1 MKKLVH
7 TREISIQTSDLGDHT
22 ILVEGSL
29 IDHRYRPRQDE
40 VLEESEL
47 VHHMVIRL
55 RVKGPGMLI
64 EQAEASM
71 PHHPREECP
80 EVLPWIRN
88 LEGLEIAPGYSMKVK
103 KVIGGIKGC
112 AHLTSLVIAMGES
125 AVQGYWAAYFSER
138 RKIGL
143 REQTIKKF
151 INTCHLWKEDGPI
164 VKGLRETLEPQDSS
178 E

>member
-7 TREISIQTSDLGDHT
+7 NREISIRTSDLGDHT

-29 IDHRYRPRQDE
+29 IDHRHRPIQNE
-40 VLEESEL
+40 ISEESEL
-47 VHHMVIRL
+47 VHHMAVRL
-55 RVKGPGMLI
+55 KVKGPEMLI

-71 PHHPREECP
+71 PYHPREECP
-80 EVLPWIRN
+80 EMLPSIRN
-88 LEGLEIAPGYSMKVK
+88 LEGLSITPGYSIKVK
-103 KVIGGIKGC
+103 KAIGGTKGC

-125 AVQGYWAAYFSER
+125 AVQGYWAAYEAER
-138 RKIGL
+138 VKKGL

-164 VKGLRETLEPQDSS
+164 VKGLREALESQDQL